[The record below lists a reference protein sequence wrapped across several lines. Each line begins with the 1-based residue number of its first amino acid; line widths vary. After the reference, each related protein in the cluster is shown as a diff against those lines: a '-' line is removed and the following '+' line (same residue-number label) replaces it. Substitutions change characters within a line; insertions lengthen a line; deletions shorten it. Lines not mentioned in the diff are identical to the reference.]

1 VLVEALQAV
10 FLTKSYEDWESIL
23 IGAGVPVGAIN
34 TIADLVDHPQVR
46 ARGALVDSEHPTAG
60 RIRVV
65 GPPARLSETPGALRR
80 PAPRLGEH
88 TREILTGIGVD
99 AAAIARH
106 EAAGVIA
113 CAAPR

>member
-1 VLVEALQAV
+1 V
-10 FLTKSYEDWESIL
+10 FLTKKYEEWESIL
-23 IGAGVPVGAIN
+23 IDAGVPVGAIN

-46 ARGALVDSEHPTAG
+46 ARGALVETEHPTAG
-60 RIRVV
+60 RVRVV

-88 TREILTGIGVD
+88 TKEILTGIGVD
-99 AAAIARH
+99 VAEVARY

-113 CAAPR
+113 CAAG